1 MSQLVKLPGTVVRSV
16 NGIKPDENA
25 NVTVPQLSILDAYPV
40 GSIYMSVMGTSP
52 SELFG
57 GTWEAIAKGSVLIG
71 AGVDGWG
78 INHQAGAV
86 GGSREYTLKES
97 NIPKHT
103 HTVEIKEKTQSH
115 LHKNGVFDEVAAGA
129 GPLSSNYGATKLY
142 PTATQH
148 VMAAD
153 SSSFGTNTQ
162 LYMGNTSGVS
172 TSHKHDVTVGYYG
185 ASSPTAISVV
195 QPYLVV
201 YMWKRTA

>member
-1 MSQLVKLPGTVVRSV
+1 MAQLVKLPGTVVRSV

-40 GSIYMSVMGTSP
+40 GSIYMSVMGTNP

-57 GTWEAIAKGSVLIG
+57 GTWEAIAHGSVLIG
-71 AGVDGWG
+71 AGEDGWG

-86 GGSREYTLKES
+86 GGSRDYTLKES

-103 HTVEIKEKTQSH
+103 HTVEISDKIQSH
-115 LHKNGVFDEVAAGA
+115 KHKNGVFDEAAAGA
-129 GPLSSNYGATKLY
+129 GPLSSNYGATKMS

-153 SSSFGTNTQ
+153 SSAYNVNAQ
-162 LYMGNTSGVS
+162 LYMGYTGDAS
-172 TSHKHDVTVGYYG
+172 TTHTHDVTVGYYG
-185 ASSPTAISVV
+185 KDNPLPVGLM